1 MRISDLSSDVCSSD
15 LLASFLG
22 EPLDAV
28 ELDLLA
34 IVGADPTR
42 EAPEDLV
49 GLGALV
55 APRQLS
61 VLVVGGV
68 AHDIELPAAV
78 DDVPGLH
85 RRVPVVAPVEPVSEL
100 GEAPVHEELAH
111 VVARALRPLPAEP
124 KP

>member
-1 MRISDLSSDVCSSD
+1 MRISDLSSDVCSSP

-68 AHDIELPAAV
+68 EHDIELPAGV
-78 DDVPGLH
+78 DDVPGLP
-85 RRVPVVAPVEPVSEL
+85 RRVRSEEHTSEL
-100 GEAPVHEELAH
+100 QSIMRISYAVFCF
-111 VVARALRPLPAEP
+111 
-124 KP
+124 KK

>member
-42 EAPEDLV
+42 EVPEDLV

-68 AHDIELPAAV
+68 EHDIELPAGV
-78 DDVPGLH
+78 DDGPGRH
-85 RRVPVVAPVEPVSEL
+85 RRVPVVAPV
-100 GEAPVHEELAH
+100 AH
-111 VVARALRPLPAEP
+111 VVEIGVETVYADELIGVARTLVPSDAAL
-124 KP
+124 